1 MRFLSVVIVAVTSVR
16 LIDEHPLWHNLE
28 AEWIE
33 SLIRVSD
40 SKSHDLLTVISGKF
54 GVYSTKMAIGG
65 YLVPLPSLR
74 RQTDAIG
81 TGCEDYP
88 AFKLVKWKA
97 KAYRKR
103 GTSSFIFPIP

>member
-1 MRFLSVVIVAVTSVR
+1 MIVNSMR
-16 LIDEHPLWHNLE
+16 LIDEHQLWHNLE

-33 SLIRVSD
+33 SVIRVTD
-40 SKSHDLLTVISGKF
+40 TKSNQLLTVISGKF
-54 GVYSTKMAIGG
+54 GTSSMKSKIEG
-65 YLVPLPSLR
+65 YLVPIPSLT
-74 RQTDAIG
+74 RQTGEIG

-103 GTSSFIFPIP
+103 GMY